1 MGKKDIR
8 KDFRAA
14 VFKRDKFTCKV
25 CGKKRKEEELD
36 SHHITDRSEM
46 PNGGYVA
53 SNGITVCK
61 EVCHM
66 KVERFHITGGTQ
78 WEEGLHPDDLYRM
91 IGSDRQKAENDS
103 AGDDAPDKDTWF
115 LKEPNIAAGETF
127 IRRQSKK

>member
-1 MGKKDIR
+1 MSKKDIR

-25 CGKKRKEEELD
+25 CGTKSKEDELD
-36 SHHITDRSEM
+36 SHHITDRSEII
-46 PNGGYVA
+46 NGGYVA

-61 EVCHM
+61 ERCHM
-66 KVERFHITGGTQ
+66 KVERFHITGGTE
-78 WEEGLHPDDLYRM
+78 WEDGVHPDDLYKM

-115 LKEPNIAAGETF
+115 MKEPKIHAGETF
-127 IRRQSKK
+127 IRRQSRA